1 MSKHIKKNC
10 KYYENVPCMLGDLAP
25 YCQMMCELN
34 DEAKQLIRKQNVAGR
49 EVIDY
54 EEKKNK

>member
-1 MSKHIKKNC
+1 
-10 KYYENVPCMLGDLAP
+10 MLGDLAP

-34 DEAKQLIRKQNVAGR
+34 DEVKQLIRKQNVAGR